1 MECINVVLTGRLL
14 AGTDL
19 ATAIDRLAAMTNLQ
33 PAQVER
39 LLASGQPTVVKREVS
54 AEVAEKYRAI
64 LTGIGVEV
72 ELQEAP
78 SPPTSKTAP
87 DVPSSASSID
97 TPPPPPVSTPPAA
110 SPDLPPQPPVTPPP
124 SGQANERQDHHAH
137 DAPRGIKEHIVPASH
152 GWAWVKEA
160 VDLYM
165 DQRWF
170 WTGMVLLF
178 GLLLVAVSL
187 IPVLGSLAATLAGP
201 VLAGGMVL
209 AARSQQLGEPL
220 QVSLLF
226 RGWSEYRKELL
237 LLGVFNLLYALLL
250 GLLTVV
256 FMFFVFQDL
265 WSAPTATALMQHG
278 AGAAGLVLLVTL
290 LSMLVGMA
298 MWFAPCLVVFGERPA
313 WPSLKISCLAVARN
327 WRPFL
332 VYGLVLLL
340 AGLVFCVLIS
350 IVIGVLG
357 TVLSLGGAHFLVPLL
372 MLALASPTIAV
383 FTLTSYT
390 GYRDIFR

>member
-1 MECINVVLTGRLL
+1 MEHFDVVLTGKLL

-33 PAQVER
+33 PAKVEQ
-39 LLASGQPTVVKREVS
+39 LLSSGQSTVVKREVS
-54 AEVAEKYRAI
+54 AEVAEQYRAA

-72 ELQEAP
+72 ELQPVSIAAVTDAAAPLADSADGDTAAKP
-78 SPPTSKTAP
+78 SPVAAIPVP
-87 DVPSSASSID
+87 EPQPSS
-97 TPPPPPVSTPPAA
+97 PPAVA
-110 SPDLPPQPPVTPPP
+110 WPT
-124 SGQANERQDHHAH
+124 GHHDHRAQG
-137 DAPRGIKEHIVPASH
+137 APRGVTVNSVPAAH
-152 GWAWVKEA
+152 GWTWVKDA

-178 GLLLVAVSL
+178 GLLMVVVSL

-201 VLAGGMVL
+201 VLSGGMMR
-209 AARSQQLGEPL
+209 AARSQQQGKPL

-226 RGWSEYRKELL
+226 CGWSDHRKELL

-250 GLLTVV
+250 GLLV
-256 FMFFVFQDL
+256 FVFTLLFFQGL
-265 WSAPTATALMQHG
+265 QSPPTAAVLMQHG
-278 AGAAGLVLLVTL
+278 AAAAGLMLLVVL

-298 MWFAPCLVVFGERPA
+298 MWFAPCLVVLEGQA
-313 WPSLKISCLAVARN
+313 AGASMKNSCQAVAQN

-332 VYGLVLLL
+332 AYGLVLLL
-340 AGLVFCVLIS
+340 AALVVSVLIGLVV
-350 IVIGVLG
+350 GVLG
-357 TVLSLGGAHFLVPLL
+357 TLLSFGGVQWLTPLL

-390 GYRDIFR
+390 GYRDIFS